1 MKGRHRRTK
10 HTPVRYTVADIVDR
24 EHSRGFISFPPTY
37 NPLPLKIKYLT
48 TIDADKWMG
57 IPSTTSDSKPPP
69 DRTWVEF
76 ETAFRSKNS
85 KDTEKR

>member
-1 MKGRHRRTK
+1 MT
-10 HTPVRYTVADIVDR
+10 TQSSTDPVD
-24 EHSRGFISFPPTY
+24 PP
-37 NPLPLKIKYLT
+37 PQVKQ
-48 TIDADKWMG
+48 
-57 IPSTTSDSKPPP
+57 TTSDSKPPP